1 MYVLGTTETSK
12 LRSHLKL
19 VEDQCLAIEVINHK
33 FMTSGHS
40 YLTKDSDF
48 GYIQKFGKWKLN
60 YTLADWHFA
69 TAKSQNETF
78 VVTEMT

>member
-19 VEDQCLAIEVINHK
+19 VEDQCLATEVINHK

-48 GYIQKFGKWKLN
+48 GSIQKFSKGKLN
-60 YTLADWHFA
+60 YTPVYWHFA
-69 TAKSQNETF
+69 IAKSHR
-78 VVTEMT
+78 MKPLWSLK